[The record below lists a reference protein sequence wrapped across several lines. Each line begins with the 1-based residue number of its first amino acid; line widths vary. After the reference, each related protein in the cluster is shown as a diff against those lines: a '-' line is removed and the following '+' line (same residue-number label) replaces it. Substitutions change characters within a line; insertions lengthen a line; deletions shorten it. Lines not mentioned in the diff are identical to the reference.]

1 MPPLAA
7 VSGPSPLWFLT
18 RGTGAVALVLLTV
31 TVALGVANVRRT
43 QLGGLPRF
51 VTDAVHRS
59 SSLLALSFL
68 IVHVSTALLDGFA
81 PITLLDVV
89 VPFGSAYRPLWIGLG
104 AVALDLLVAVI
115 ITSLLRRR
123 LGYRAWRFTHWLAYA
138 SWPVAVLH
146 GLGTG
151 SDTKTHWMLLL
162 SAACVVVMM
171 AAVGARVAAGWPE
184 HVGVRV
190 TALMATALIPL
201 GVLAWLPRGPLG
213 RNWAR
218 RAGTPVTLLTAS
230 RTPPASSVPSAAS
243 PTMPGGEQA
252 EHEGSFTSSVT
263 GTVTESRVAAD
274 QALVDIAL
282 RAPGHSLGLLT
293 IRIRGAATPEGG
305 VQMDTSRVML
315 GSAAD
320 PTEYDGQV
328 TALNGSD
335 IEARVD
341 NPNYA
346 AFTLL
351 ARLNLPTGSGSAT
364 GTLVATAHEGVH

>member
-1 MPPLAA
+1 MSMLAA
-7 VSGPSPLWFLT
+7 AGGPSPLWFLT
-18 RGTGAVALVLLTV
+18 RGTGAVSLVLLTL
-31 TVALGVANVRRT
+31 TVALGIANARRT

-59 SSLLALSFL
+59 SSLLAVSFL
-68 IVHVSTALLDGFA
+68 IVHVATALLDGFA

-89 VPFGSAYRPLWIGLG
+89 IPFRSAYRPLWIGLG
-104 AVALDLLVAVI
+104 AVALDLIVAVI

-123 LGYRAWRFTHWLAYA
+123 LGYRTWRFTHWLAYA
-138 SWPVAVLH
+138 SWPVALLH
-146 GLGTG
+146 GFGTG

-162 SAACVVVMM
+162 SAACVVVMVV
-171 AAVGARVAAGWPE
+171 AVVARVAAGWPA

-190 TALMATALIPL
+190 AALAAAALIPL

-218 RAGTPVTLLTAS
+218 RAGTPATLLTAS
-230 RTPPASSVPSAAS
+230 RTPLAASAPSAAS
-243 PTMPGGEQA
+243 PNVTGKEQA
-252 EHEGSFTSSVT
+252 EHEGSFASSVA
-263 GTVTESRVAAD
+263 GTVIESRLAGD

-282 RAPGHSLGLLT
+282 RVPGQSLGRLT
-293 IRIRGAATPEGG
+293 IRIRGTATADGG
-305 VQMDTSRVML
+305 VQLDTSRVML

-320 PTEYDGQV
+320 PTQYDGQV

-335 IEARVD
+335 IEARVE

-346 AFTLL
+346 AFSLL
-351 ARLNLPTGSGSAT
+351 ARLKLPTGSGIAT
-364 GTLVATAHEGVH
+364 GTLVATAHEGPH

>member
-31 TVALGVANVRRT
+31 TVALGVASVRRT

-104 AVALDLLVAVI
+104 AV
-115 ITSLLRRR
+115 
-123 LGYRAWRFTHWLAYA
+123 
-138 SWPVAVLH
+138 
-146 GLGTG
+146 
-151 SDTKTHWMLLL
+151 
-162 SAACVVVMM
+162 
-171 AAVGARVAAGWPE
+171 
-184 HVGVRV
+184 RV

-243 PTMPGGEQA
+243 PAMPGGEQA

-351 ARLNLPTGSGSAT
+351 ARLKLPTGTGSAT